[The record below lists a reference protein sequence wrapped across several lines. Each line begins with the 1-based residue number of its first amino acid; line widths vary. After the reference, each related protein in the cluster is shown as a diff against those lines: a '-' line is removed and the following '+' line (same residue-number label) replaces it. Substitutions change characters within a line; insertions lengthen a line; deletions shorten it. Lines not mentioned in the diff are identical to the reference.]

1 VRKIRYMDENTLIKK
16 SIEALMAEI
25 GPIETIRFINM
36 PRKKKV
42 ESVRRHRQWQKM
54 LDKDQF
60 FKEVFNS

>member
-1 VRKIRYMDENTLIKK
+1 MDENTLIKK

-60 FKEVFNS
+60 FKEVFNSWLAKIL

>member
-1 VRKIRYMDENTLIKK
+1 MRKIRYMDENTLIKK